1 MSRLC
6 TQHTQT
12 YNRPVNILTFYSSAP
27 VSHDCATV
35 SQRLET
41 GADKWSSAIIHF
53 IIYTSAFPSGT
64 CQNVLC
70 EKGPLTVTD
79 SFMLMWFIWYV
90 SAVKQMINNEFS
102 HKMSVGKQS
111 SSSSYTPLILTLFPY
126 SSSFVSVTYFVSLL
140 SSPSSRSICGWLVES
155 DGSKMRTRG
164 LLCIFICPSV
174 PSFTGAAR
182 CGPSLSLLSVRFFL
196 SILSLCQQSSS
207 TPKHLHHLSSLS
219 LSLPLPLC
227 PLLHCISRH
236 SSSPSHK
243 D

>member
-1 MSRLC
+1 MWLTAFVSPLWKGSFACIFLCGWNCCTILLKYKDARCFLTPMKIYTTHNSDGAVLSIMCQAAGNNAWQWKEYVRTYYMCRHRGGECFYWWADVLC

-70 EKGPLTVTD
+70 GKGPLTVTD

-90 SAVKQMINNEFS
+90 GAVKQMINNEFS

-140 SSPSSRSICGWLVES
+140 SPPPL
-155 DGSKMRTRG
+155 
-164 LLCIFICPSV
+164 
-174 PSFTGAAR
+174 AAF
-182 CGPSLSLLSVRFFL
+182 V
-196 SILSLCQQSSS
+196 
-207 TPKHLHHLSSLS
+207 
-219 LSLPLPLC
+219 
-227 PLLHCISRH
+227 
-236 SSSPSHK
+236 
-243 D
+243 DD